1 MALCRRLQKECTL
14 QYYATMSKRIRP
26 ESIRYYV
33 RLSRAQADRLAVL
46 RKELHVR
53 SDNEVFNYLV
63 SMAANQRDDLQQ
75 LVYSLFGNL
84 VDNMARRFQ
93 NLETV
98 TQLHLALTDTF
109 IKYALTV
116 LPEVP
121 EGMLRGART
130 RATQIYERVNVTA
143 AREFLRRR
151 ESGAYTASELGLG
164 GDTEHEGEAST
175 G

>member
-1 MALCRRLQKECTL
+1 
-14 QYYATMSKRIRP
+14 MSKRIRP

-109 IKYALTV
+109 IK
-116 LPEVP
+116 
-121 EGMLRGART
+121 
-130 RATQIYERVNVTA
+130 
-143 AREFLRRR
+143 
-151 ESGAYTASELGLG
+151 
-164 GDTEHEGEAST
+164 
-175 G
+175 